1 MILVKKMVKRKPTA
15 DPKVYGLM
23 SKDAYQSNA
32 EIHEKELRK
41 HGFRLDSD
49 LSDKETKV
57 FVNDTTHKVVVSYRG
72 TKASKD
78 IVSDLAI
85 ATGTESLNPRF
96 KGALKKFDQV
106 HTKYGKEYSYDTTG
120 HSLGGQLATYV
131 NRHRPH
137 QVDENLSYSRGSG
150 VGELFRQRPHNTYD
164 YSNSKDI
171 VSLGARLNSDKP
183 WYVRLYNL
191 VTKPPAQIAAE
202 ALYRNFKGSERNFV
216 QNEMDKNPIEAHSI
230 DLEWL

>member
-1 MILVKKMVKRKPTA
+1 MKRKPTA

-23 SKDAYQSNA
+23 SKDAYESNDTV
-32 EIHEKELRK
+32 HKNELAK
-41 HGFRLDSD
+41 HGFKLDHE

-57 FVNDTTHKVVVSYRG
+57 FVNNVTKKIVLSYRG

-78 IVSDLAI
+78 IVSDIAI

-96 KGALKKFDQV
+96 KGALKKFDKV
-106 HTKYGKEYSYDTTG
+106 HQKYGSEYTYDTTG

-150 VGELFRQRPHNTYD
+150 VGELFRQRPYNTYD

-171 VSLGARLNSDKP
+171 ISLGARLNSDKP
-183 WYVRLYNL
+183 LLTRIFNL
-191 VTKPPAQIAAE
+191 MTKHPLQTTFE

-216 QNEMDKNPIEAHSI
+216 QNEQDKNIVEAHAI